1 MSEQE
6 RLAIYDFDPPP
17 PQNAVVERVLV
28 TKGRAVGV
36 RFQRPGTLGL
46 KREHH
51 TIYARKEII
60 MTAGAIAT
68 PQILM
73 LSGIGP
79 KHHLQGSTGSFVH
92 SCQPNLL
99 QVA

>member
-1 MSEQE
+1 
-6 RLAIYDFDPPP
+6 
-17 PQNAVVERVLV
+17 
-28 TKGRAVGV
+28 
-36 RFQRPGTLGL
+36 
-46 KREHH
+46 
-51 TIYARKEII
+51 